1 MRMKRVLLV
10 DDHTLFRQVLAI
22 ILEERTDLKENVQA
36 GSLGEAR
43 RVSADLGSRVDL
55 AVVDFDLPDG
65 DATEL
70 IEHLRKVGIPVMAFT
85 ADPSLELGGRALR
98 AGAGEVLT
106 LASSGEQIIDTAERL
121 VGG

>member
-1 MRMKRVLLV
+1 MKRVLLV
-10 DDHTLFRQVLAI
+10 DDHNLFRQILAI
-22 ILEERTDLKENVQA
+22 ILEEHTDLKENVQA

-43 RVSADLGSRVDL
+43 RVLADLDAKVDL
-55 AVVDFDLPDG
+55 ALIDLDLPDG

-70 IEHLRKVGIPVMAFT
+70 IEHLREVGIPVMAFT
-85 ADPSLELGGRALR
+85 ADPSLEQESRALR

-106 LASSGEQIIDTAERL
+106 PASSGERIIDTAERL

>member
-1 MRMKRVLLV
+1 MNRVLIV
-10 DDHTLFRQVLAI
+10 DDHTLVRQVLAVV
-22 ILEERTDLKENVQA
+22 LEEHTDLKENVQA

-43 RVSADLGSRVDL
+43 RVLAELDAKVDL
-55 AVVDFDLPDG
+55 AIIDLDLPDG

-85 ADPSLELGGRALR
+85 ADPSPQRGGRALR

-106 LASSGEQIIDTAERL
+106 LASSGERIIDTAERL

>member
-1 MRMKRVLLV
+1 MKRVLLV